1 VTVVDPV
8 TNVDESSKPTFTTY
22 KVEVETNLP
31 SFNSNKFSVRRRY
44 NDFVWLRSH
53 IKSQLDTRGKSIT
66 MPELPGNTIS
76 SFLGYG
82 RFEPDFIED
91 RRTGLEAFIVSVV
104 KHPWARFEK
113 GLHSFLED
121 QSFECKS

>member
-76 SFLGYG
+76 SFFWVMG
-82 RFEPDFIED
+82 
-91 RRTGLEAFIVSVV
+91 GLSLILLKTEEQV
-104 KHPWARFEK
+104 
-113 GLHSFLED
+113 
-121 QSFECKS
+121 